1 MHVIAQIT
9 NFNSIRLIPDM
20 NFTCSGAIKMVT
32 VTGMLKRGGQR
43 KPIKLQTWR
52 PGNATEYGRY
62 HQVNSIELPSN
73 VCKMDKLKK
82 MMFQQTDI
90 QFSEYVCVLKNDV
103 QMLVEPGDIL
113 GLEIPTKPNANF
125 ELYSLTESGL
135 TNYIFERT
143 HDLQLSTIDLCNRTN
158 ETTVLPLV
166 RVTVKVNPS
175 RTGEY

>member
-1 MHVIAQIT
+1 
-9 NFNSIRLIPDM
+9 M
-20 NFTCSGAIKMVT
+20 NFTCSGVIKMVT
-32 VTGMLKRGGQR
+32 VTGVLKQGGQR

-52 PGNATEYGRY
+52 PENANEYGRY

-82 MMFQQTDI
+82 MMFRQTDI
-90 QFSEYVCVLKNDV
+90 QFSEYVCTLKNEV

-143 HDLQLSTIDLCNRTN
+143 RDLQLSTIDLCNRTN
-158 ETTVLPLV
+158 ETTVLPLI
-166 RVTVKVNPS
+166 RVTVEVNPLQ
-175 RTGEY
+175 TGEY

>member
-1 MHVIAQIT
+1 
-9 NFNSIRLIPDM
+9 
-20 NFTCSGAIKMVT
+20 MVT
-32 VTGMLKRGGQR
+32 VTGMLKRGDQR

-52 PGNATEYGRY
+52 PENATEYGRY

-90 QFSEYVCVLKNDV
+90 QFSEYVCALKNDV

-143 HDLQLSTIDLCNRTN
+143 RDLQLSTIDLCNRTN
-158 ETTVLPLV
+158 ETTVTVLPLV